1 MTAET
6 FEILSN
12 SEVIAV
18 NQGKETFYFMKKNK
32 KKEKRNFLHIPR
44 VTYSLSLHVYNKLRF
59 QLQIHL
65 EFKEGKFKNLEKMV
79 ASRSCSFLS
88 SSSSINGLLY
98 VDICLYFH
106 STSNNSLLLLI
117 HSRY

>member
-32 KKEKRNFLHIPR
+32 KKRKKETFCTSPELHI
-44 VTYSLSLHVYNKLRF
+44 LSLCMF
-59 QLQIHL
+59 I
-65 EFKEGKFKNLEKMV
+65 
-79 ASRSCSFLS
+79 
-88 SSSSINGLLY
+88 IN
-98 VDICLYFH
+98 
-106 STSNNSLLLLI
+106 
-117 HSRY
+117 